1 MGRHV
6 KAATKE
12 DGMTKCKHPKH
23 WKAQHGEHTMKGCL
37 RFLMLNIL
45 QVTYISSKK
54 QQINLNNDN
63 WKSKCSCYLQVL
75 KILVSVS
82 FINVSILPIHVM
94 NKELI
99 HMGMRLLKYF
109 PIGLGDRLM
118 VSCSKWLYE
127 DTSQFC
133 TQRPEEGQII
143 LKSKTGRSPILDPG
157 TFKKIKSGDIKDEDG
172 FFSEDGMP
180 RAKYPN
186 RWRGPTGLYYG
197 GFSRRGLLECPKML
211 RI

>member
-1 MGRHV
+1 
-6 KAATKE
+6 
-12 DGMTKCKHPKH
+12 
-23 WKAQHGEHTMKGCL
+23 MKGCL

-45 QVTYISSKK
+45 Q
-54 QQINLNNDN
+54 
-63 WKSKCSCYLQVL
+63 
-75 KILVSVS
+75 
-82 FINVSILPIHVM
+82 IHVM

-143 LKSKTGRSPILDPG
+143 LKSKTGRSPTLDPG
-157 TFKKIKSGDIKDEDG
+157 TFKKIKSGDIKVFPSIPCIRGNEVEFSNNKKQVFDAIILTTGYKSTIKAWLKDEDG